1 MGREISLGGHKMK
14 FYEMTQETKE
24 ALLNLAPE
32 PVFMDEETAFYIQ
45 DLMIADF
52 EKQGVLS
59 AWAYTGEYMVNL
71 FRSFR
76 NSVVKMYSDEFNN
89 LTATASLA
97 TDNHE
102 KLDANMTRMSMVTAV
117 LDNLIYSMG
126 GRV

>member
-1 MGREISLGGHKMK
+1 MK